1 MTLSILV
8 HDPDSGAIGGAATTG
23 NLCVG
28 GWVLRGDLR
37 AGMTASQGMAPG
49 LFWGEDALLALRGGA
64 SAAEAVRCVVEKDA
78 GAPARQ
84 LAVLDTGGGTGV
96 YDGADNHAW
105 CGHLAL
111 PGLIVA
117 GNWLQSAE
125 VVHAAADAFTETRGS
140 MAERLLAALQAG
152 AAAGGDARGLL
163 SAALQVHSP
172 GAPPLDLRID
182 HSTEPLAALGALHE
196 QTLAPDYRAW
206 LSIVPTVE
214 EPTPCR

>member
-8 HDPDSGAIGGAATTG
+8 HEPDGSAIGGAATTG

-49 LFWGEDALLALRGGA
+49 LFWGEDALLALRDGA
-64 SAAEAVRCVVEKDA
+64 SAAEAVRRVVEKDA

-84 LAVLDTGGGTGV
+84 LAALDTRGGTGV
-96 YDGADNHAW
+96 YNGADNHPW

-117 GNWLQSAE
+117 GNWLYSAE
-125 VVHAAADAFTETRGS
+125 VLHATAEAFTAAHGGL
-140 MAERLLAALQAG
+140 AERLLAALHAG
-152 AAAGGDARGLL
+152 ASAGGDARGLL
-163 SAALQVHSP
+163 SAALQVHSS
-172 GAPPLDLRID
+172 GAPPLDLRVD
-182 HSTEPLAALGALHE
+182 HSTEPLADLAALHE
-196 QTLAPDYRAW
+196 KTLAPDYRAW
-206 LSIVPTVE
+206 LAIVPTME
-214 EPTPCR
+214 APEPCR